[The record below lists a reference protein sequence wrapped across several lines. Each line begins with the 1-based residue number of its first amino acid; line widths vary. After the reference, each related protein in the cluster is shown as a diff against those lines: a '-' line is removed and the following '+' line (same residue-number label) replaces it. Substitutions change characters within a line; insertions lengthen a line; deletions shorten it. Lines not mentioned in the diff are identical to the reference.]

1 MSNTK
6 YARTIFGISILALG
20 IHHCMHDYLIFPR
33 LPAVPFP
40 ASLLLMGGFFYHSA
54 LTALGAAILF
64 SDRAKPAAL
73 VLGIFMTVWVFFRH
87 FPIVIA
93 DITDPAELNAMFMGL
108 AAAGSALIISASIP
122 GRSEFARDFS
132 FHKSR
137 FAHTLGIY
145 FFGTAMLVFGAQH
158 LGYASFIA
166 LLIPKWIPGNFFWA
180 YLTGIAL
187 MASGV
192 SILCE
197 RKSKISAR
205 LLGCMIAAWIFLV
218 HIPRLVEHPA
228 DHLEWNSLIQAA
240 VVIGG
245 ALALS
250 NASATTGSKTI
261 KPVSE
266 PRPQKIKKHGRPAE
280 PAAKRPLK

>member
-20 IHHCMHDYLIFPR
+20 IHHCMHDYVTFPK
-33 LPAVPFP
+33 LPAAQFP
-40 ASLLLMGGFFYHSA
+40 ASLFLIGGFFYHSA

-64 SDRAKPAAL
+64 SDRVKPAAL
-73 VLGIFMTVWVFFRH
+73 VLGIFITVWVLVRH
-87 FPIVIA
+87 FPLAIA

-108 AAAGSALIISASIP
+108 AAAGSAFIISASIP
-122 GRSEFARDFS
+122 GASEFARDFS
-132 FHKSR
+132 FLKSR

-145 FFGTAMLVFGAQH
+145 FFGTAMMVFGAQH

-166 LLIPKWIPGNFFWA
+166 LLIPKWIPANFFWA

-187 MASGV
+187 MASGI
-192 SILCE
+192 SIVCE
-197 RKSKISAR
+197 RKSKVSSR

-228 DHLEWNSLIQAA
+228 DHLEWTSLIQASA
-240 VVIGG
+240 IVGG
-245 ALALS
+245 AFALS
-250 NASATTGSKTI
+250 NAPATNAGKTI
-261 KPVSE
+261 KLVSE
-266 PRPQKIKKHGRPAE
+266 PRLQKIKRHGRQAE
-280 PAAKRPLK
+280 PAAK